1 MHIKTQFNKL
11 VKVRQLPK
19 LTATQT
25 LDQTWRQ
32 VKRFVPKSL
41 RTRGGSGEKD
51 NPRLEEYV
59 WAFVFRF
66 NHRDNL
72 LADLAKMANKK
83 G

>member
-1 MHIKTQFNKL
+1 MRYVCDGMFIGTYAS
-11 VKVRQLPK
+11 KVNQDPNPRSSVETIETFCSKELAHLLWIGQK
-19 LTATQT
+19 
-25 LDQTWRQ
+25 
-32 VKRFVPKSL
+32 
-41 RTRGGSGEKD
+41 KD

-83 G
+83 R